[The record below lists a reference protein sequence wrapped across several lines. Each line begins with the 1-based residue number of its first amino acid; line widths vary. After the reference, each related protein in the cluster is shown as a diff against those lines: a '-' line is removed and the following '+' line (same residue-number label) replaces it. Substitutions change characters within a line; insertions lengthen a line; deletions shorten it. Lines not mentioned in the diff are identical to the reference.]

1 VASDDYANLQ
11 LQQDSEMQFE
21 NDSQDDHYTKYL
33 QYMKDT
39 YNIDLNVN
47 DDAESEPILS
57 ASPYYVLHHYIAE
70 VAPGQC
76 LHSCLTTLS
85 HTLLSLAHL

>member
-1 VASDDYANLQ
+1 MSSSAPVASDDYANLQ

-47 DDAESEPILS
+47 EDAESEPILS
-57 ASPYYVLHHYIAE
+57 ASPAYDSSNQYT
-70 VAPGQC
+70 QQN
-76 LHSCLTTLS
+76 
-85 HTLLSLAHL
+85 

>member
-1 VASDDYANLQ
+1 MSSSAPVASDDYANLQ

-47 DDAESEPILS
+47 EDAESEPILS
-57 ASPYYVLHHYIAE
+57 ASPVND
-70 VAPGQC
+70 
-76 LHSCLTTLS
+76 SST
-85 HTLLSLAHL
+85 

>member
-1 VASDDYANLQ
+1 MNSSAPVASDDYANLQ

-39 YNIDLNVN
+39 YNIDLNV
-47 DDAESEPILS
+47 DEDAESEPILS
-57 ASPYYVLHHYIAE
+57 ASPAYDSSNQYT
-70 VAPGQC
+70 QQN
-76 LHSCLTTLS
+76 
-85 HTLLSLAHL
+85 

>member
-1 VASDDYANLQ
+1 MSSSAPVASDDFANLQ

-39 YNIDLNVN
+39 YNIDLNV
-47 DDAESEPILS
+47 DEDAESEPILS
-57 ASPYYVLHHYIAE
+57 ASPAYDSSNQYT
-70 VAPGQC
+70 QQN
-76 LHSCLTTLS
+76 
-85 HTLLSLAHL
+85 

>member
-1 VASDDYANLQ
+1 MSSSAPVASDDYANLQ

-47 DDAESEPILS
+47 ENEDAESEPILS
-57 ASPYYVLHHYIAE
+57 ASPAYDSSNQYT
-70 VAPGQC
+70 QQN
-76 LHSCLTTLS
+76 
-85 HTLLSLAHL
+85 

>member
-1 VASDDYANLQ
+1 MNSSAPVASDDYANLQ
-11 LQQDSEMQFE
+11 LQQDSEMHFE

-47 DDAESEPILS
+47 EDAESEPILS
-57 ASPYYVLHHYIAE
+57 ASPAYDSSNQYT
-70 VAPGQC
+70 QQN
-76 LHSCLTTLS
+76 
-85 HTLLSLAHL
+85 

>member
-1 VASDDYANLQ
+1 MSSSAPVASDDYANLQ
-11 LQQDSEMQFE
+11 SEQDSEMQFE

-47 DDAESEPILS
+47 EDAESEPILS
-57 ASPYYVLHHYIAE
+57 ASPAYDSSNQYT
-70 VAPGQC
+70 QQN
-76 LHSCLTTLS
+76 
-85 HTLLSLAHL
+85 